1 MGVMYM
7 VDSLDMIHDI
17 LERIEQDGLGF
28 HLDVQVSCNDF
39 FLEISM
45 QCFQTKVDHR

>member
-1 MGVMYM
+1 MYM

-17 LERIEQDGLGF
+17 LDRIEQDGLGF
-28 HLDVQVSCNDF
+28 HLDVQVSCNF

-45 QCFQTKVDHR
+45 